1 MDIEQLLLEKAIM
14 DSQSG
19 PPSMAEAAGGGALL
33 GTSLGVLG
41 RGAIETKNYN
51 YVPPAPRDAA
61 SSTPINDISLGKI
74 KSELLARSQNAAAR
88 VKSFAGPSRRMATT
102 GLLGAAVGGALGP
115 GTANMLFRGMPN
127 EAADFLAKVQT
138 SPDGLTEMDQM
149 KLRELLRDIY
159 SGK

>member
-19 PPSMAEAAGGGALL
+19 PPSMAEAAGVGALL

-41 RGAIETKNYN
+41 QGAYEKKNYN
-51 YVPPAPRDAA
+51 YVPPAPRDVA
-61 SSTPINDISLGKI
+61 SRTPISDISLGSI
-74 KSELLARSQNAAAR
+74 KNEMLSRGQNASAR
-88 VKSFAGPSRRMATT
+88 LKSFAKPSRRMATT
-102 GLLGAAVGGALGP
+102 GLISAAVGGALGP
-115 GTANMLFRGMPN
+115 GTANMLFGGMPN

-138 SPDGLTEMDQM
+138 SPDGMTEMDQM
-149 KLRELLRDIY
+149 RLRELLRDIY